1 MNCNSVLHDELKNMG
16 EPTCPFC
23 DRLLVEAYKAVE
35 LCCDEKNME
44 TINGMNTCVNCG
56 TVHGYDYV
64 TEYFNFYDNMH
75 KIRKKLVYHRK
86 NTILRMC

>member
-1 MNCNSVLHDELKNMG
+1 MNCNSVLHDELKNVG
-16 EPTCPFC
+16 EPICPFC
-23 DRLLVEAYKAVE
+23 DQPLAEVDKAIE
-35 LCCDEKNME
+35 LCCGEQNME
-44 TINGMNTCVNCG
+44 IVNGMNTCVNCG
-56 TVHGYDYV
+56 SVHGYDYV

>member
-1 MNCNSVLHDELKNMG
+1 MNCNSVLHDELKNMQ

-23 DRLLVEAYKAVE
+23 DQLLVEVDKAVNQ
-35 LCCDEKNME
+35 CCVEQNME